1 MKITIPTSLSEI
13 TVEQYQKYNRI
24 LNLTVTEEAKTI
36 GAIAVFC
43 NLTTDEVLSLP
54 TEDVKEISTT
64 IFNTLALEPKFIQHF
79 GKYAFEPNIDDIT
92 TAVYLDAEK
101 YILDIDN
108 AHRAL
113 AVMYR
118 EVDKRM
124 LGNYTIK
131 PYEGSDKLCN
141 EMLTAPLEVYLGLR
155 LFFWTLSKD
164 LLKATKEYLA
174 NPSKEVEQL
183 EETLAKNGGG
193 IQALI
198 QSLEDLGLL
207 LSKPLF

>member
-13 TVEQYQKYNRI
+13 TVEQYQRYNRV
-24 LNLTVTEEAKTI
+24 LNLDVDEEAKTI
-36 GAIAVFC
+36 GAISIFC
-43 NLTTDEVLSLP
+43 NISIDDVMLMPIDE
-54 TEDVKEISTT
+54 VKEISN
-64 IFNTLALEPKFIQHF
+64 ILFNTLALEPKFIQRF
-79 GKYAFEPNIDDIT
+79 GKYDFEPNIDDIT

-101 YILDIDN
+101 YILDIEN

-118 EVDKRM
+118 EVDKTI

-141 EMLTAPLEVYLGLR
+141 EMLNAPLEVYLGLR
-155 LFFWTLSKD
+155 LFFWNLSKD
-164 LLKATKEYLA
+164 LLKATREYLC

-183 EETLAKNGGG
+183 EATLQKNGGG
-193 IQALI
+193 IQVLI
-198 QSLEDLGLL
+198 QSLTDLELL

>member
-24 LNLTVTEEAKTI
+24 ISLMVMEEAKTI

-54 TEDVKEISTT
+54 IEEVKEISNT
-64 IFNTLALEPKFIQHF
+64 IFETLSQEPKIIHRF
-79 GKYAFEPNIDDIT
+79 GKYAIEPNLDDIT

-101 YILDIDN
+101 YILDVDN

-118 EVDKRM
+118 EVDKTI

-131 PYEGSDKLCN
+131 PYEGSDKLCS
-141 EMLTAPLEVYLGLR
+141 EMLSAPLEVYLGLR

-164 LLKATKEYLA
+164 LLKATKEYLCK
-174 NPSKEVEQL
+174 PSKEVEQL
-183 EETLAKNGGG
+183 EATLRKNGGG
-193 IQALI
+193 IQVLI
-198 QSLEDLGLL
+198 QSLEDLELV

>member
-24 LNLTVTEEAKTI
+24 VNLTVTEEAKTI

-54 TEDVKEISTT
+54 IEEVKEISTT
-64 IFNTLALEPKFIQHF
+64 IFETLALEPQFIQCF
-79 GKYAFEPNIDDIT
+79 GKYGVEPNIDDIT

-101 YILDIDN
+101 YILDVDN

-118 EVDKRM
+118 EVDKNM
-124 LGNYTIK
+124 LGSYTIK
-131 PYEGSDKLCN
+131 PYEGSDKLCD
-141 EMLTAPLEVYLGLR
+141 EMLQAPLEVYLGLR

-164 LLKATKEYLA
+164 LLKATMEYLL

-183 EETLAKNGGG
+183 EATLAKNGGG
-193 IQALI
+193 IQVLI
-198 QSLEDLGLL
+198 QSLEDLELV